1 MKQDALQGAEKYT
14 KAHQRRKRWYQVVTG
29 LACVVVFCTVY
40 ALILP
45 AITMEKGACEIPE
58 HTHSEACYTQVTSAT
73 RTEPVCTIES
83 LNLHQ
88 HDDTCYDSEGNLT
101 CGYAD
106 FVVHQH
112 DSACY
117 DENGNLWCPLPE
129 IETHEHTGSCYAVP
143 ETSAEVHTHTD
154 DCYTMERGE
163 LICTESTEPA
173 HEHTDDCYTETSALV
188 CEEDHEHTESCY
200 ETTRELTCGYTEEP
214 AHQHTDQCYEQIKTL
229 ICDLSTEPVENAEPA
244 EPELICDKTEVILHE
259 HTSDCF
265 DDDGNL
271 ICGKIQVLEHQHT
284 DACFTTVEE
293 PVDTEALTCTLPED
307 ENHTHGP
314 LCHGT
319 WELTCGMEEHTHSE
333 ACMPTEPVYICGKE
347 AHTHSETCYD
357 EAGELTCG
365 LEEHTH
371 SEACQAAELT
381 EEELAQ
387 VEEVIALI
395 DALPASE
402 EIEETAAALEEAE
415 DEDGLEAYLSELY
428 PQVTAAYEAYSAL
441 TDAQKAKV
449 TNADKLM
456 ELEWIWSAAG
466 YATEFPVLTG
476 DEARVSGITVTG
488 ISDGVTPWD
497 ADDKPGNDSG
507 DSNKIVRTFDTV
519 TYRFEVQMESYGNTS
534 YSEARVKLEFVL
546 PLTAE
551 QAVFDQ
557 TAMAWMD
564 QTTGYAPV
572 LTTETRSING
582 VDTQCQVLTCYK
594 YLLPSE
600 GHQSVVPGAFGENV
614 TVNVKSMKNG
624 ETFAPIFS
632 AAMEYG
638 TWEGDCSAHNVPEKF
653 TVQADDVK
661 ISAAPKYNIQIGGQ
675 SSYKN
680 TFDFN
685 SGNELAQAYGDGYGK
700 GNVIGRVV
708 KLGVTLQIYNDNA
721 SKGFKGIELPD
732 GSPITFDLKLSSVY
746 TVNTP
751 NEGSEYTK
759 GQKITVTDTYMPLLW
774 SCDGNNQTLAGTTN
788 SDGRVLYDTHGYAE
802 AWAPS
807 ATQGKE
813 KNGCHESGSW
823 TATQVGSTIHI
834 TVSGYVIDTD
844 DMPLYNSA
852 VTEDEAPRY
861 GEALGIGCFSAG
873 EVWILQPYNKIG
885 DTSANEGPNYDVV
898 QDYGQGVFTTTIE
911 DMNLKATSVGGTTVQ
926 DPTDT
931 NSAQMRVGDDRL
943 AATLELTLPGYYQNR
958 IAYCSLTNFN
968 KGVGTDNAYDGKD
981 FAAIGTEI
989 GLLGGF
995 SYHHRN
1001 EEDNLLYWGTNLTKF
1016 YGSAIEIIDE
1026 PPDTNFFQGAN
1037 PKEWMVYYAT
1047 KQDGT
1052 DWKDDYELQH
1062 TYEDDMV
1069 FYKKLSEIPEG
1080 HLCVGLLFCFKE
1092 DTFGEVGEP
1101 HFLLRQKARVREDMS
1116 LAGQTFMLASTS
1128 RFWTKAFFE
1137 SAGMTLADIPDWS
1150 DPNTKL
1156 SDFPPRHYKS
1166 ANVDQ
1171 WTPFYTKETYAADGS
1186 GAIGTHNSDW
1196 QHWGDTLLVIG
1207 YKTGITK
1214 TLCQT
1219 SDDGTTKSTF
1229 NLDANQRVVDFK
1241 LQPRTYFDQGTT
1253 NHSVSTTVTIVDTLP
1268 KYLTYRPGSSYF
1280 GGTYTQTS
1288 TNGGTQGSIYGGE
1301 LHEPTVTNNADGTQ
1315 TLTWVIQDVTVGQA
1329 MPAIYYSADIGDRNN
1344 PDADVP
1350 IGTTNLLNKVRITAT
1365 HDLRQPTTANGN
1377 YAEAGIAVTRGS
1389 ASSFGKYSK
1398 QTLVEPDGVID
1409 YVVYYDN
1416 NSASAA
1422 DVVMLDTMP
1431 YNGINGSH
1439 FTGSYTVNSW
1449 KLDVSKCAIDK
1460 LKFYYTMD
1468 AQYNVATTSSLG
1480 GNETAKATIQGW
1492 TSAAIAPD
1500 GTVTVMN
1507 GTQPVAW
1514 AIIGTLDSNNS
1525 VNVDMQIQLKPDQST
1540 AGNRIENNYYVNTL
1554 SSGETTITTENPTV
1568 NRTLEGLTWM
1578 DDSADGLQNEAAARR
1593 ISGVKVTLMKLRD
1606 GGNPSNEADYE
1617 PYHYQGDSTKPVIEI
1632 ETGKIVSVLANS
1644 SADATAY
1651 ELGRYK
1657 FIDLPAG
1664 TFAVKFEDGST
1675 KISPLIASPANR
1687 GGSDDTID
1695 SDGIAAYNSDKSQLL
1710 KTVILDIDMPTAEQM
1725 NVILYESKYH
1735 DSGFYERGY
1744 ELPSTGGAGTTLF
1757 TTVGLTLVFGA
1768 AVLLYRDHRR
1778 RKEDVVSS

>member
-1 MKQDALQGAEKYT
+1 MKQNALQGAEKYT
-14 KAHQRRKRWYQVVTG
+14 KARQRKKRWYRAVTA

-58 HTHSEACYTQVTSAT
+58 HTHSEACYTQATSVT
-73 RTEPVCTIES
+73 RTKPVCTIES
-83 LNLHQ
+83 LKLHR
-88 HDDTCYDSEGNLT
+88 HDVTCYDSEGSLT

-129 IETHEHTGSCYAVP
+129 IETHAHTESCYAVP
-143 ETSAEVHTHTD
+143 ETGTPEVHTHTD
-154 DCYTMERGE
+154 DCYTVERGE

-173 HEHTDDCYTETSALV
+173 HVHTDDCYTETSALV
-188 CEEDHEHTESCY
+188 CEEEHAHTESCY
-200 ETTRELTCGYTEEP
+200 ETARELTCGDTEEP

-229 ICDLSTEPVENAEPA
+229 ICDLPTEPVEEEEPAEEAEPA
-244 EPELICDKTEVILHE
+244 EPELICGKTEVILHE

-265 DDDGNL
+265 GADGNL

-284 DACFTTVEE
+284 DACFETVEE

-314 LCHGT
+314 RCYGT
-319 WELTCGMEEHTHSE
+319 WELTC
-333 ACMPTEPVYICGKE
+333 
-347 AHTHSETCYD
+347 D
-357 EAGELTCG
+357 

-371 SEACQAAELT
+371 SEACQPTELT
-381 EEELAQ
+381 EEEQAQ

-402 EIEETAAALEEAE
+402 EIEETAAAFEEAE

-428 PQVTAAYEAYSAL
+428 PQVSAAYEAYSAL
-441 TDAQKAKV
+441 TDAQKAEV

-456 ELEWIWSAAG
+456 ELEWIWSA
-466 YATEFPVLTG
+466 TTLETSFPVLTG
-476 DEARVSGITVTG
+476 DGARVSGITVTG

-507 DSNKIVRTFDTV
+507 ASNKIVRTFDTV
-519 TYRFEVQMESYGNTS
+519 TYNFEVQMESYDSTS

-564 QTTGYAPV
+564 QTAGYAPV
-572 LTTETRSING
+572 LTTETRNING
-582 VDTQCQVLTCYK
+582 TDTQCQVLTCYK
-594 YLLPSE
+594 RLLPSE

-624 ETFAPIFS
+624 DTFAPIFS
-632 AAMEYG
+632 AAMEHG
-638 TWEGDCSAHNVPEKF
+638 TWEGSCSTHNNQEKYS
-653 TVQADDVK
+653 VQAEKVRV
-661 ISAAPKYNIQIGGQ
+661 SATPKYNVQIGGA
-675 SSYKN
+675 SAYKG

-685 SGNELAQAYGDGYGK
+685 TGNSTAQGYGDGYNIGS
-700 GNVIGRVV
+700 VVGRVIRIG
-708 KLGVTLQIYNDNA
+708 LTLQLYNDNA
-721 SKGFKGIELPD
+721 SKGFKGIELPNGD
-732 GSPITFDLKLSSVY
+732 PITFDISLGSSY
-746 TVNTP
+746 RINTP
-751 NEGSEYTK
+751 NSGYTQ
-759 GQKITVTDTYMPLLW
+759 GQVVSVTDAYMPRLW
-774 SCDGNNQTLAGTTN
+774 SCDGNSWTVYGNAN
-788 SDGRVLYDTHGYAE
+788 SDGRVLYDDRGSADQYAP
-802 AWAPS
+802 WNQGNDIYS
-807 ATQGKE
+807 CYRGGSWIATQ
-813 KNGCHESGSW
+813 
-823 TATQVGSTIHI
+823 QGSTVHV
-834 TVSGYVIDTD
+834 TVSGYQINVDKMPTKNADTGG
-844 DMPLYNSA
+844 A
-852 VTEDEAPRY
+852 Y
-861 GEALGIGCFSAG
+861 GLELGIGCFSAG
-873 EVWILQPYNKIG
+873 ELWIVQPYNKIG
-885 DTSANEGPNYDVV
+885 STGTNPGPEFDIV
-898 QDYGQGVFTTTIE
+898 QDYGQGAFTTNITA
-911 DMNLKATSVGGTTVQ
+911 MNMKATTVSGVSFQDSNGTN
-926 DPTDT
+926 D
-931 NSAQMRVGDDRL
+931 AQTKKDDDRMSP
-943 AATLELTLPGYYQNR
+943 TLELTLPGGLQNR
-958 IAYCSLTNFN
+958 VSYASTQNLD
-968 KGVGTDNAYDGKD
+968 KGVGVDNQRDGLD
-981 FAAIGTEI
+981 FGTP
-989 GLLGGF
+989 GTSLYLKAGF
-995 SYHHRN
+995 SYNTRN
-1001 EEDNLLYWGTNLTKF
+1001 EEDNILYWGTNLTKF
-1016 YGSAIEIIDE
+1016 YASAIELTGGE
-1026 PPDTNFFQGAN
+1026 VLTRLSGGAQAT
-1037 PKEWMVYYAT
+1037 MTVLYAT

-1052 DWKDDYELQH
+1052 DWTSDWELQH
-1062 TYEDDMV
+1062 TYENDLV
-1069 FYKKLSEIPEG
+1069 FYNSIHEIPAG
-1080 HLCVGLLFCFKE
+1080 HKCVGLLYCFKGPGPLNAS
-1092 DTFGEVGEP
+1092 DPYYYGYVP
-1101 HFLLRQKARVREDMS
+1101 AKIRDDMN
-1116 LAGQTFMLASTS
+1116 LAGNTYMLASTS
-1128 RFWTKAFFE
+1128 RVWTKSMFE
-1137 SAGMTLADIPDWS
+1137 QAGMTLDNIPDWTNS
-1150 DPNTKL
+1150 NTTL
-1156 SDFPPRHYKS
+1156 SSFPKEKEFYKS
-1166 ANVDQ
+1166 ANIDGSV
-1171 WTPFYTKETYAADGS
+1171 WYVKETYAADGS
-1186 GAIGTHNSDW
+1186 GALGTHNSDW
-1196 QHWGDTLLVIG
+1196 CHWGDTLLVIG

-1219 SDDGTTKSTF
+1219 SDDGTTKSTY

-1241 LQPRTYFDQGTT
+1241 LQPRTYYDQGSG
-1253 NHSVSTTVTIVDTLP
+1253 NHALTTTVTILDTLP
-1268 KYLTYRPGSSYF
+1268 KYLTYRPGSCNF
-1280 GGTYTQTS
+1280 GGEYTQTS
-1288 TNGGTQGSIYGGE
+1288 VNGGTQG
-1301 LHEPTVTNNADGTQ
+1301 TVTGGSLREPDSVVKNADGTQ
-1315 TLTWVIQDVTVGQA
+1315 TLTWVIPNVTVGEE
-1329 MPAIYYSADIGDRNN
+1329 MPTIYYSANIGNRNDPN
-1344 PDADVP
+1344 QDVP
-1350 IGTTNLLNKVRITAT
+1350 TGTTHLLNTVRITAT
-1365 HDLRQPTTANGN
+1365 HDLRQPSIANGN
-1377 YAEAGIAVTRGS
+1377 YAEAGIAVTRGT

-1449 KLDVSKCAIDK
+1449 KLDVSQCDIDK
-1460 LKFYYTMD
+1460 LTFYYTLND
-1468 AQYNVATTSSLG
+1468 QYKDATTASLG
-1480 GNETAKATIQGW
+1480 GNEAAKTTIQGW
-1492 TSAAIAPD
+1492 TSADIASD

-1514 AIIGTLDSNNS
+1514 AVIGTLDSDKS
-1525 VNVDMQIQLKPDQST
+1525 VNVSMQIQLKPDQST
-1540 AGNRIENNYYVNTL
+1540 AGNRIENKYYVNTL
-1554 SSGETTITTENPTV
+1554 SSGDTIFTTENPTV

>member
-45 AITMEKGACEIPE
+45 AITLEKGACEIPE
-58 HTHSEACYTQVTSAT
+58 HTHSEACYTQVTSVT
-73 RTEPVCTIES
+73 RSEPVCTIES

-112 DSACY
+112 DSACF

-143 ETSAEVHTHTD
+143 ETGTPEVHTHTD
-154 DCYTMERGE
+154 DCYTVERGE

-173 HEHTDDCYTETSALV
+173 HVHTDDCYTETSALV

-200 ETTRELTCGYTEEP
+200 ETTRELTCGCTEEP
-214 AHQHTDQCYEQIKTL
+214 AHQHTDQCYEQIKML
-229 ICDLSTEPVENAEPA
+229 ICDLPTEPVEETEPA

-265 DDDGNL
+265 DDGNL

-284 DACFTTVEE
+284 DACFETVEE

-307 ENHTHGP
+307 ETHTHGP
-314 LCHGT
+314 RCYGT
-319 WELTCGMEEHTHSE
+319 WELTCT
-333 ACMPTEPVYICGKE
+333 
-347 AHTHSETCYD
+347 
-357 EAGELTCG
+357 
-365 LEEHTH
+365 LEEHAH

-381 EEELAQ
+381 EEEQAQ

-402 EIEETAAALEEAE
+402 EIVETAAAFEEAE
-415 DEDGLEAYLSELY
+415 DEDGLEAYMSELY
-428 PQVTAAYEAYSAL
+428 PQVSAAYEAYSAL

-456 ELEWIWSAAG
+456 ALEWIWNAA
-466 YATEFPVLTG
+466 TLETSFPVLTE
-476 DEARVSGITVTG
+476 DKARVSGISVTG

-497 ADDKPGNDSG
+497 ADDEPGNDSG
-507 DSNKIVRTFDTV
+507 ASNKIVRTFDTV
-519 TYRFEVQMESYGNTS
+519 TYNFEVQMESYDNTS

-594 YLLPSE
+594 RLLPSE
-600 GHQSVVPGAFGENV
+600 NHNSVVPGTFGENV

-624 ETFAPIFS
+624 DTFAPIFS
-632 AAMEYG
+632 AAMEHG
-638 TWEGDCSAHNVPEKF
+638 TWEGSCSTHGQQEKYS
-653 TVQADDVK
+653 VQADEVK
-661 ISAAPKYNIQIGGQ
+661 VSAAPKYNVQIGGT
-675 SSYKN
+675 SAYKG

-685 SGNELAQAYGDGYGK
+685 TGNSTAQGYGDGYNIGS
-700 GNVIGRVV
+700 VVGRVIRIG
-708 KLGVTLQIYNDNA
+708 LTLQLYNDNA
-721 SKGFKGIELPD
+721 SKGFKGIEVPNGD
-732 GSPITFDLKLSSVY
+732 PITFDISLGSSY
-746 TVNTP
+746 RINTP
-751 NEGSEYTK
+751 NPGYTQ
-759 GQKITVTDTYMPLLW
+759 GQVVGVTEAYTPRLW
-774 SCDGNNQTLAGTTN
+774 SCDGNAWTGYGVAN
-788 SDGRVLYDTHGYAE
+788 SDGRVLNDDRGCADQT
-802 AWAPS
+802 APWNQGGDMYS
-807 ATQGKE
+807 CYRGGSWIATQ
-813 KNGCHESGSW
+813 
-823 TATQVGSTIHI
+823 QGSTVHV
-834 TVSGYVIDTD
+834 TVSGYQINVDKMPTKNADTGG
-844 DMPLYNSA
+844 A
-852 VTEDEAPRY
+852 Y
-861 GEALGIGCFSAG
+861 GPELGIGCFSAG
-873 EVWILQPYNKIG
+873 ELWIVQPYNKIG
-885 DTSANEGPNYDVV
+885 STGTNPGPEFDIV
-898 QDYGQGVFTTTIE
+898 QDYGQGAFTTNITA
-911 DMNLKATSVGGTTVQ
+911 MNMKATTVSGVSFQ
-926 DPTDT
+926 DPDGT
-931 NSAQMRVGDDRL
+931 NDAQTKKTDDRMSP
-943 AATLELTLPGYYQNR
+943 TVELTLPGGLQNR
-958 IAYCSLTNFN
+958 VSYASTQNLDQ
-968 KGVGTDNAYDGKD
+968 GVGVDNYRDGLD
-981 FAAIGTEI
+981 YGTP
-989 GLLGGF
+989 GTSLYLKGGF
-995 SYHHRN
+995 SYNTRN
-1001 EEDNLLYWGTNLTKF
+1001 EEDNILYWGTNLTKF
-1016 YGSAIEIIDE
+1016 YASAIELTGGE
-1026 PPDTNFFQGAN
+1026 VWRELVNGAQATLT
-1037 PKEWMVYYAT
+1037 VLYAT

-1052 DWKDDYELQH
+1052 DWTSDWELQH
-1062 TYEDDMV
+1062 TYENALV
-1069 FYKKLSEIPEG
+1069 FYDSIHDIPAG
-1080 HLCVGLLFCFKE
+1080 HKCVGLLYCFKGPGSLNAA
-1092 DTFGEVGEP
+1092 DPYYYGSVP
-1101 HFLLRQKARVREDMS
+1101 AKIRDDMN
-1116 LAGQTFMLASTS
+1116 LAGNTYMLASTS
-1128 RFWTKAFFE
+1128 RVWTKSMFE
-1137 SAGMTLADIPDWS
+1137 QAGMTLDNIPDWTNS
-1150 DPNTKL
+1150 NTTL
-1156 SDFPPRHYKS
+1156 SSFPKEKEFYKS
-1166 ANVDQ
+1166 ANIDGSV
-1171 WTPFYTKETYAADGS
+1171 WYVKETYAADGS
-1186 GAIGTHNSDW
+1186 GALGTHNSDW
-1196 QHWGDTLLVIG
+1196 RHWGDTLLVIG

-1214 TLCQT
+1214 NLTQY
-1219 SDDGTTKSTF
+1219 SDSVEKNTY

-1241 LQPRTYFDQGTT
+1241 LQPRTYYDQGSG
-1253 NHSVSTTVTIVDTLP
+1253 NHALTTTVTIVDTLP
-1268 KYLTYRPGSSYF
+1268 KYLTYRPGSCYF
-1280 GGTYTQTS
+1280 GGEYTQTS
-1288 TNGGTQGSIYGGE
+1288 VNGGTQG
-1301 LHEPTVTNNADGTQ
+1301 TVTDGSLREPDSVVHNADGTQ
-1315 TLTWVIQDVTVGQA
+1315 TLKWVIPNVTVGA
-1329 MPAIYYSADIGDRNN
+1329 EMPTIYYSANIGNRNDPN
-1344 PDADVP
+1344 QDVP
-1350 IGTTNLLNKVRITAT
+1350 TGTTHLLNKVRITAT
-1365 HDLRQPTTANGN
+1365 HDLRVPSVVNGN
-1377 YAEAGIAVTRGS
+1377 YAESGIAVTRGT
-1389 ASSFGKYSK
+1389 ASSFGKYSE
-1398 QTLVEPDGVID
+1398 QTLVEPGGVID
-1409 YVVYYDN
+1409 YVLYYDN

-1449 KLDVSKCAIDK
+1449 KLDVSQCDIDK

-1468 AQYNVATTSSLG
+1468 AQYNAVTTASLG
-1480 GNETAKATIQGW
+1480 RNEAAKTTIQGW
-1492 TSAAIAPD
+1492 TSADIASD

-1514 AIIGTLDSNNS
+1514 AVIGTLDSDKS
-1525 VNVDMQIQLKPDQST
+1525 VNVSMQIQLKPDQST
-1540 AGNRIENNYYVNTL
+1540 AGNRIENKYYVNTL
-1554 SSGETTITTENPTV
+1554 SSGDTIFTTENPTV

-1757 TTVGLTLVFGA
+1757 TTVGLTMVFGA

>member
-1 MKQDALQGAEKYT
+1 MKQNALQGAEKYT
-14 KAHQRRKRWYQVVTG
+14 KARQRKKRWYRAVTA

-58 HTHSEACYTQVTSAT
+58 HTHSEACYTQATSVT
-73 RTEPVCTIES
+73 RTKPVCTIES
-83 LNLHQ
+83 LKLHR
-88 HDDTCYDSEGNLT
+88 HDVTCYDSEGSLT

-129 IETHEHTGSCYAVP
+129 IETHA
-143 ETSAEVHTHTD
+143 
-154 DCYTMERGE
+154 
-163 LICTESTEPA
+163 
-173 HEHTDDCYTETSALV
+173 
-188 CEEDHEHTESCY
+188 HTESCY
-200 ETTRELTCGYTEEP
+200 ETARELTCGDTEEP

-229 ICDLSTEPVENAEPA
+229 ICDLPTEPVEEEEPAEEAEPA
-244 EPELICDKTEVILHE
+244 EPELICGKTEVILHE

-265 DDDGNL
+265 GADGNL

-284 DACFTTVEE
+284 DACFETVEE

-314 LCHGT
+314 RCYGT
-319 WELTCGMEEHTHSE
+319 WELTC
-333 ACMPTEPVYICGKE
+333 
-347 AHTHSETCYD
+347 D
-357 EAGELTCG
+357 

-371 SEACQAAELT
+371 SEACQPTELT
-381 EEELAQ
+381 EEEQAQ

-402 EIEETAAALEEAE
+402 EIEETAAAFEEAE

-428 PQVTAAYEAYSAL
+428 PQVSAAYEAYSAL
-441 TDAQKAKV
+441 TDAQKAEV

-456 ELEWIWSAAG
+456 ELEWIWSA
-466 YATEFPVLTG
+466 TTLETSFPVLTG
-476 DEARVSGITVTG
+476 DGARVSGITVTG

-507 DSNKIVRTFDTV
+507 ASNKIVRTFDTV
-519 TYRFEVQMESYGNTS
+519 TYNFEVQMESYDSTS

-564 QTTGYAPV
+564 QTAGYAPV
-572 LTTETRSING
+572 LTTETRNING
-582 VDTQCQVLTCYK
+582 TDTQCQVLTCYK
-594 YLLPSE
+594 RLLPSE

-624 ETFAPIFS
+624 DTFAPIFS
-632 AAMEYG
+632 AAMEHG
-638 TWEGDCSAHNVPEKF
+638 TWEGSCSTHNNQEKYS
-653 TVQADDVK
+653 VQAEKVRV
-661 ISAAPKYNIQIGGQ
+661 SATPKYNVQIGGA
-675 SSYKN
+675 SAYKG

-685 SGNELAQAYGDGYGK
+685 TGNSTAQGYGDGYNIGS
-700 GNVIGRVV
+700 VVGRVIRIG
-708 KLGVTLQIYNDNA
+708 LTLQLYNDNA
-721 SKGFKGIELPD
+721 SKGFKGIELPNGD
-732 GSPITFDLKLSSVY
+732 PITFDISLGSSY
-746 TVNTP
+746 RINTP
-751 NEGSEYTK
+751 NSGYTQ
-759 GQKITVTDTYMPLLW
+759 GQVVSVTDAYMPRLW
-774 SCDGNNQTLAGTTN
+774 SCDGNSWTVYGNAN
-788 SDGRVLYDTHGYAE
+788 SDGRVLYDDRGSADQYAP
-802 AWAPS
+802 WNQGNDIYS
-807 ATQGKE
+807 CYRGGSWIATQ
-813 KNGCHESGSW
+813 
-823 TATQVGSTIHI
+823 QGSTVHV
-834 TVSGYVIDTD
+834 TVSGYQINVDKMPTKNADTGG
-844 DMPLYNSA
+844 A
-852 VTEDEAPRY
+852 Y
-861 GEALGIGCFSAG
+861 GLELGIGCFSAG
-873 EVWILQPYNKIG
+873 ELWIVQPYNKIG
-885 DTSANEGPNYDVV
+885 STGTNPGPEFDIV
-898 QDYGQGVFTTTIE
+898 QDYGQGAFTTNITA
-911 DMNLKATSVGGTTVQ
+911 MNMKATTVSGVSFQDSNGTN
-926 DPTDT
+926 D
-931 NSAQMRVGDDRL
+931 AQTKKDDDRMSP
-943 AATLELTLPGYYQNR
+943 TLELTLPGGLQNR
-958 IAYCSLTNFN
+958 VSYASTQNLD
-968 KGVGTDNAYDGKD
+968 KGVGVDNQRDGLD
-981 FAAIGTEI
+981 FGTP
-989 GLLGGF
+989 GTSLYLKAGF
-995 SYHHRN
+995 SYNTRN
-1001 EEDNLLYWGTNLTKF
+1001 EEDNILYWGTNLTKF
-1016 YGSAIEIIDE
+1016 YASAIELTGGE
-1026 PPDTNFFQGAN
+1026 VLTRLSGGAQAT
-1037 PKEWMVYYAT
+1037 MTVLYAT

-1052 DWKDDYELQH
+1052 DWTSDWELQH
-1062 TYEDDMV
+1062 TYENDLV
-1069 FYKKLSEIPEG
+1069 FYNSIHEIPAG
-1080 HLCVGLLFCFKE
+1080 HKCVGLLYCFKGPGPLNAS
-1092 DTFGEVGEP
+1092 DPYYYGYVP
-1101 HFLLRQKARVREDMS
+1101 AKIRDDMN
-1116 LAGQTFMLASTS
+1116 LAGNTYMLASTS
-1128 RFWTKAFFE
+1128 RVWTKSMFE
-1137 SAGMTLADIPDWS
+1137 QAGMTLDNIPDWTNS
-1150 DPNTKL
+1150 NTTL
-1156 SDFPPRHYKS
+1156 SSFPKEKEFYKS
-1166 ANVDQ
+1166 ANIDGSV
-1171 WTPFYTKETYAADGS
+1171 WYVKETYAADGS
-1186 GAIGTHNSDW
+1186 GALGTHNSDW
-1196 QHWGDTLLVIG
+1196 CHWGDTLLVIG

-1219 SDDGTTKSTF
+1219 SDDGTTKSTY

-1241 LQPRTYFDQGTT
+1241 LQPRTYYDQGSG
-1253 NHSVSTTVTIVDTLP
+1253 NHALTTTVTILDTLP
-1268 KYLTYRPGSSYF
+1268 KYLTYRPGSCNF
-1280 GGTYTQTS
+1280 GGEYTQTS
-1288 TNGGTQGSIYGGE
+1288 VNGGTQG
-1301 LHEPTVTNNADGTQ
+1301 TVTGGSLREPDSVVKNADGTQ
-1315 TLTWVIQDVTVGQA
+1315 TLTWVIPNVTVGEE
-1329 MPAIYYSADIGDRNN
+1329 MPTIYYSANIGNRNDPN
-1344 PDADVP
+1344 QDVP
-1350 IGTTNLLNKVRITAT
+1350 TGTTHLLNTVRITAT
-1365 HDLRQPTTANGN
+1365 HDLRQPSIANGN
-1377 YAEAGIAVTRGS
+1377 YAEAGIAVTRGT

-1449 KLDVSKCAIDK
+1449 KLDVSQCDIDK
-1460 LKFYYTMD
+1460 LTFYYTLND
-1468 AQYNVATTSSLG
+1468 QYKDATTASLG
-1480 GNETAKATIQGW
+1480 GNEAAKTTIQGW
-1492 TSAAIAPD
+1492 TSADIASD

-1514 AIIGTLDSNNS
+1514 AVIGTLDSDKS
-1525 VNVDMQIQLKPDQST
+1525 VNVSMQIQLKPDQST
-1540 AGNRIENNYYVNTL
+1540 AGNRIENKYYVNTL
-1554 SSGETTITTENPTV
+1554 SSGDTIFTTENPTV

>member
-1 MKQDALQGAEKYT
+1 MKQNALQGAEKYT
-14 KAHQRRKRWYQVVTG
+14 KARQRKKRWYRAVTA

-58 HTHSEACYTQVTSAT
+58 HTHSEACYTQATSVT
-73 RTEPVCTIES
+73 RTKPVCTIES
-83 LNLHQ
+83 LKLHR
-88 HDDTCYDSEGNLT
+88 HDVTCYDSEGSLT

-129 IETHEHTGSCYAVP
+129 IETHAHTESCYAVP
-143 ETSAEVHTHTD
+143 ETGTPEVHTHTD
-154 DCYTMERGE
+154 DCYTVERGE

-173 HEHTDDCYTETSALV
+173 HVHTDDCYTETSALV
-188 CEEDHEHTESCY
+188 CEEEHAHTESCY
-200 ETTRELTCGYTEEP
+200 ETARELTCGDTEEP

-229 ICDLSTEPVENAEPA
+229 ICDLPTEPVEEEEPAEEAEPA
-244 EPELICDKTEVILHE
+244 EPELICGKTEVILHE

-265 DDDGNL
+265 GADGNL

-284 DACFTTVEE
+284 DACFETVEE

-314 LCHGT
+314 RCYGT
-319 WELTCGMEEHTHSE
+319 WELTC
-333 ACMPTEPVYICGKE
+333 
-347 AHTHSETCYD
+347 D
-357 EAGELTCG
+357 

-371 SEACQAAELT
+371 SEACQPTELT
-381 EEELAQ
+381 EEEQAQ

-402 EIEETAAALEEAE
+402 EIEETAAAFEEAE

-428 PQVTAAYEAYSAL
+428 PQVSAAYEAYSAL
-441 TDAQKAKV
+441 TDAQKAEV

-456 ELEWIWSAAG
+456 ELEWIWSA
-466 YATEFPVLTG
+466 TTLETSFPVLTG
-476 DEARVSGITVTG
+476 DGARVSGITVTG

-507 DSNKIVRTFDTV
+507 ASNKIVRTFDTV
-519 TYRFEVQMESYGNTS
+519 TYNFEVQMESYDSTS

-564 QTTGYAPV
+564 QTAGYAPV
-572 LTTETRSING
+572 LTTETRNING
-582 VDTQCQVLTCYK
+582 TDTQCQVLTCYK
-594 YLLPSE
+594 RLLPSE

-624 ETFAPIFS
+624 DTFAPIFS
-632 AAMEYG
+632 AAMEHG
-638 TWEGDCSAHNVPEKF
+638 TWEGSCSTHNNQEKYS
-653 TVQADDVK
+653 VQAEKVRV
-661 ISAAPKYNIQIGGQ
+661 SATPKYNVQIGGA
-675 SSYKN
+675 SAYKG

-685 SGNELAQAYGDGYGK
+685 TGNSTAQGYGDGYNIGS
-700 GNVIGRVV
+700 VVGRVIRIG
-708 KLGVTLQIYNDNA
+708 LTLQLYNDNA
-721 SKGFKGIELPD
+721 SKGFKGIELPNGD
-732 GSPITFDLKLSSVY
+732 PITFDISLGSSY
-746 TVNTP
+746 RINTP
-751 NEGSEYTK
+751 NSGYTQ
-759 GQKITVTDTYMPLLW
+759 GQVVSVTDAYMPRLW
-774 SCDGNNQTLAGTTN
+774 SCDGNSWTVYGNAN
-788 SDGRVLYDTHGYAE
+788 SDGRVLYDDRGSADQYAP
-802 AWAPS
+802 WNQGNDIYS
-807 ATQGKE
+807 CYRGGSWIATQ
-813 KNGCHESGSW
+813 
-823 TATQVGSTIHI
+823 QGSTVHV
-834 TVSGYVIDTD
+834 TVSGYQINVDKMPTKNADTGG
-844 DMPLYNSA
+844 A
-852 VTEDEAPRY
+852 Y
-861 GEALGIGCFSAG
+861 GLELGIGCFSAG
-873 EVWILQPYNKIG
+873 ELWIVQPYNKIG
-885 DTSANEGPNYDVV
+885 STGTNPGPEFDIV
-898 QDYGQGVFTTTIE
+898 QDYGQGAFTTNITA
-911 DMNLKATSVGGTTVQ
+911 MNMKATTVSGVSFQDSNGTN
-926 DPTDT
+926 D
-931 NSAQMRVGDDRL
+931 AQTKKDDDRMSP
-943 AATLELTLPGYYQNR
+943 TLELTLPGGLQNR
-958 IAYCSLTNFN
+958 VSYASTQNLD
-968 KGVGTDNAYDGKD
+968 KGVGVDNQRDGLD
-981 FAAIGTEI
+981 FGTP
-989 GLLGGF
+989 GTSLYLKAGF
-995 SYHHRN
+995 SYNTRN
-1001 EEDNLLYWGTNLTKF
+1001 EEDNILYWGTNLTKF
-1016 YGSAIEIIDE
+1016 YASAIELTGGE
-1026 PPDTNFFQGAN
+1026 VLTRLSGGAQAT
-1037 PKEWMVYYAT
+1037 MTVLYAT

-1052 DWKDDYELQH
+1052 DWTSDWELQH
-1062 TYEDDMV
+1062 TYENDLV
-1069 FYKKLSEIPEG
+1069 FYNSIHEIPAG
-1080 HLCVGLLFCFKE
+1080 HKCVGLLYCFKGPGPLNAS
-1092 DTFGEVGEP
+1092 DPYYYGYVP
-1101 HFLLRQKARVREDMS
+1101 AKIRDDMN
-1116 LAGQTFMLASTS
+1116 LAGNTYMLASTS
-1128 RFWTKAFFE
+1128 RVWTKSMFE
-1137 SAGMTLADIPDWS
+1137 QAGMTLDNIPDWTNS
-1150 DPNTKL
+1150 NTTL
-1156 SDFPPRHYKS
+1156 SSFPKEKEFYKS
-1166 ANVDQ
+1166 ANIDGSV
-1171 WTPFYTKETYAADGS
+1171 WYVKETYAADGS
-1186 GAIGTHNSDW
+1186 GALGTHNSDW
-1196 QHWGDTLLVIG
+1196 CHWGDTLLVIG

-1219 SDDGTTKSTF
+1219 SDDGTTKSTY

-1241 LQPRTYFDQGTT
+1241 LQPRTYYDQGSG
-1253 NHSVSTTVTIVDTLP
+1253 NHALTTTVTILDTLP
-1268 KYLTYRPGSSYF
+1268 KYLTYRPGSCNF
-1280 GGTYTQTS
+1280 GGEYTQTS
-1288 TNGGTQGSIYGGE
+1288 VNGGTQG
-1301 LHEPTVTNNADGTQ
+1301 TVTGGSLREPDSVVKNADGTQ
-1315 TLTWVIQDVTVGQA
+1315 TLTWVIPNVTVGEE
-1329 MPAIYYSADIGDRNN
+1329 MPTIYYSANIGNRNDPN
-1344 PDADVP
+1344 QDVP
-1350 IGTTNLLNKVRITAT
+1350 TGTTHLLNTVRITAT
-1365 HDLRQPTTANGN
+1365 HDLRQPSIANGN
-1377 YAEAGIAVTRGS
+1377 YAEAGIAVTRGT

-1449 KLDVSKCAIDK
+1449 KLDVSQCDIDK
-1460 LKFYYTMD
+1460 LTFYYTLND
-1468 AQYNVATTSSLG
+1468 QYKDATTASLG
-1480 GNETAKATIQGW
+1480 RNEAAKTTIQGW
-1492 TSAAIAPD
+1492 TSADIASD

-1514 AIIGTLDSNNS
+1514 AVIGTLDSDKS
-1525 VNVDMQIQLKPDQST
+1525 VNVSMQIQLKPDQST
-1540 AGNRIENNYYVNTL
+1540 AGNRIENKYYVNTL
-1554 SSGETTITTENPTV
+1554 SSGDTIFTTENPTV